1 MFEIFKMFDNYQSKG
16 KPAIMLVED
25 LARVFAIV
33 LEDYTQFKID
43 DLFNITQAALQARNN
58 SPNYNIHAANVRQ
71 VATDLIQNSRYVR
84 LPRRHRDLFESSK
97 FAPASPERLG
107 NMFLAALP
115 GDPQRAI
122 SSGELNGDKDQYHNA
137 RGSVD
142 SFLSACSQVNI
153 VPMIQSANKAH
164 FQLSFSELNFKR
176 NMEETGELLKRWN
189 KAFELISRYS
199 IGRVESIEIEYVG
212 TTDLTFW
219 LSTGFDLLPVILIYY
234 SQILDAV
241 DRTIKTLNALSNLRD
256 AGHVEA
262 EMPTDTE
269 VIENNAAKIVEAF
282 VKNVSAGAEA
292 PQQEELTG
300 GINVSSKL
308 LIEDVLK
315 GTRLHVEYRR
325 EVVLTD
331 KIKPTKYTE
340 DQIKLLLAKNTEME
354 LKISEYSGKE
364 RVLLPGKEGA

>member
-1 MFEIFKMFDNYQSKG
+1 
-16 KPAIMLVED
+16 MLVED
-25 LARVFAIV
+25 LARVFASV

-58 SPNYNIHAANVRQ
+58 SPNYNTHADNVRQ
-71 VATDLIQNSRYVR
+71 IATDLIQNSRYVR

-137 RGSVD
+137 RGSMNA
-142 SFLSACSQVNI
+142 FLSACSQVNI
-153 VPMIQSANKAH
+153 VPMLQSASKAH
-164 FQLSFSELNFKR
+164 LQLSFSELNFKR
-176 NMEETGELLKRWN
+176 DMEETGELLKRWN
-189 KAFELISRYS
+189 KAFA
-199 IGRVESIEIEYVG
+199 IGRIELIEIEFVG

-234 SQILDAV
+234 GQILDAV

-262 EMPTDTE
+262 TMPTDTE
-269 VIENNAAKIVEAF
+269 VIDQF
-282 VKNVSAGAEA
+282 F
-292 PQQEELTG
+292 
-300 GINVSSKL
+300 L
-308 LIEDVLK
+308 LRRFS
-315 GTRLHVEYRR
+315 TRRYIFHECLYNLRR
-325 EVVLTD
+325 
-331 KIKPTKYTE
+331 I
-340 DQIKLLLAKNTEME
+340 
-354 LKISEYSGKE
+354 
-364 RVLLPGKEGA
+364 VLLKSLIPSPCFLPRAT